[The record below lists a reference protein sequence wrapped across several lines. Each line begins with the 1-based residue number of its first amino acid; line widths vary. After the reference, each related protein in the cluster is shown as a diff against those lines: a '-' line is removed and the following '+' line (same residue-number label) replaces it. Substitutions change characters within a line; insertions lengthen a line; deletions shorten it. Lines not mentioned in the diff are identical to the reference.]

1 MGKPFFMQKSKNH
14 PENLALK
21 EKLRALKSA
30 DIDTIAHAIA
40 AEETQ
45 KTDCTTCGKCC
56 QTLQPPFTQKDIK
69 RIETEHTSIIELLV
83 LDPSNQQYYL
93 KQSPCHF
100 FHDNKCNIYNE
111 RPQACADYPHL
122 HQPHFKYR
130 INTTMD
136 NYAVCPIVYYTIER
150 LKVALG
156 VC

>member
-1 MGKPFFMQKSKNH
+1 MKHKVIFIEGKKIYLRPFN
-14 PENLALK
+14 
-21 EKLRALKSA
+21 
-30 DIDTIAHAIA
+30 
-40 AEETQ
+40 
-45 KTDCTTCGKCC
+45 
-56 QTLQPPFTQKDIK
+56 QKDVNQNYVKWINNQK
-69 RIETEHTSIIELLV
+69 L
-83 LDPSNQQYYL
+83 SNHLEANRFPNTLSDLKQYYL

-111 RPQACADYPHL
+111 RPQACEDYPHL